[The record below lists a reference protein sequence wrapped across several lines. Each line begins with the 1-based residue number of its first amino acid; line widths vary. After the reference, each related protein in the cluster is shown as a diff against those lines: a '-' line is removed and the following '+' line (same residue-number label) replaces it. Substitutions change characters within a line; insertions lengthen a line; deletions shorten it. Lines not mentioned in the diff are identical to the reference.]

1 MFELNLKQVNEYL
14 TLINDHN
21 PVHKQIV
28 PGQMVVQIALTK
40 AKVNWSAY
48 KVKYVESIEISEVIK
63 VKFEKPNKLIIL
75 NENDKIK
82 IHITKK

>member
-1 MFELNLKQVNEYL
+1 MFELNIEQVRKYL

-21 PVHKQIV
+21 PVHEQIV

-40 AKVNWSAY
+40 AKVNWSSY

-75 NENDKIK
+75 NENNKIK
-82 IHITKK
+82 IRITKK

>member
-1 MFELNLKQVNEYL
+1 MFELNIKQVNEYL
-14 TLINDHN
+14 SLINDHN

-40 AKVNWSAY
+40 TKVNWSSY
-48 KVKYVESIEISEVIK
+48 RVKYVESIEISEIIK

-82 IHITKK
+82 ICITKK

>member
-1 MFELNLKQVNEYL
+1 
-14 TLINDHN
+14 HN

-40 AKVNWSAY
+40 AKVNWSSY

>member
-1 MFELNLKQVNEYL
+1 MFELNIKQVNEYL
-14 TLINDHN
+14 SLINDHN

-40 AKVNWSAY
+40 TKVNWSSY
-48 KVKYVESIEISEVIK
+48 RVKYVESIEISEIIK

>member
-1 MFELNLKQVNEYL
+1 MFELNLEQVSKYL

-40 AKVNWSAY
+40 TKVNWSSY
-48 KVKYVESIEISEVIK
+48 KVKFIEPIEISEVIK

>member
-1 MFELNLKQVNEYL
+1 MFELNLKQVSEYL

-63 VKFEKPNKLIIL
+63 VKIEKSNKLIIL

-82 IHITKK
+82 INITKK

>member
-1 MFELNLKQVNEYL
+1 MFELNIKQVNEYL
-14 TLINDHN
+14 SLINDHN

-40 AKVNWSAY
+40 TKVNWSSY
-48 KVKYVESIEISEVIK
+48 SVKYVESIEISEIIK

-82 IHITKK
+82 ICITKK

>member
-1 MFELNLKQVNEYL
+1 MFELNIKQVSEYL
-14 TLINDHN
+14 SLINDHN

-40 AKVNWSAY
+40 TKVNWSSY
-48 KVKYVESIEISEVIK
+48 KGKYVESIEISEVIK

-82 IHITKK
+82 ICITKK

>member
-1 MFELNLKQVNEYL
+1 MFELNIKQVNEYL
-14 TLINDHN
+14 SLINDHN

-40 AKVNWSAY
+40 TKVNWSSY
-48 KVKYVESIEISEVIK
+48 RVKYVESIEISEIIK

-75 NENDKIK
+75 NEKDKIK
-82 IHITKK
+82 ICITKK

>member
-1 MFELNLKQVNEYL
+1 MFELNIKQVNEYL
-14 TLINDHN
+14 SLINDHN

-40 AKVNWSAY
+40 TKVNWSSY
-48 KVKYVESIEISEVIK
+48 RVKYVESIEISEIIK
-63 VKFEKPNKLIIL
+63 VKFEKLNKLIIL

-82 IHITKK
+82 ICITKK

>member
-1 MFELNLKQVNEYL
+1 MFELNLNQVSEYL

-40 AKVNWSAY
+40 AKVNWSSY

>member
-1 MFELNLKQVNEYL
+1 MFELNIKQVSEYL
-14 TLINDHN
+14 SLINDPN

-40 AKVNWSAY
+40 TKVNWSSY

-82 IHITKK
+82 ICITKK

>member
-1 MFELNLKQVNEYL
+1 MFELNLKQVSEYL
-14 TLINDHN
+14 TLINDYN

-28 PGQMVVQIALTK
+28 PGQMVVQISLTK

-63 VKFEKPNKLIIL
+63 VKIEKPNKLIIL

-82 IHITKK
+82 INITKK

>member
-1 MFELNLKQVNEYL
+1 MFELNLEQVSKYL

-40 AKVNWSAY
+40 TKVNWSSY
-48 KVKYVESIEISEVIK
+48 KVKFIEPIEISEVIK
-63 VKFEKPNKLIIL
+63 VKIEKPNKLIIL

>member
-1 MFELNLKQVNEYL
+1 SEYL

-48 KVKYVESIEISEVIK
+48 KVKYVESIEISEIIK

>member
-1 MFELNLKQVNEYL
+1 MFELNIKQVNEYL
-14 TLINDHN
+14 SLINDHN

-40 AKVNWSAY
+40 TKVNWSSY
-48 KVKYVESIEISEVIK
+48 RVKYVEFIEISEIIK

-82 IHITKK
+82 ICITKK

>member
-1 MFELNLKQVNEYL
+1 MFELNLEQVREYL

-21 PVHKQIV
+21 PVHKQII

-40 AKVNWSAY
+40 AKVNWSSY

-63 VKFEKPNKLIIL
+63 VKIEKPNKLIIL
-75 NENDKIK
+75 NKNDEIK

>member
-1 MFELNLKQVNEYL
+1 MFELNIKQVSEYL
-14 TLINDHN
+14 SLINDPN

-40 AKVNWSAY
+40 TKVNWSSY

-63 VKFEKPNKLIIL
+63 VKFEKPNKLITL

-82 IHITKK
+82 ICITKK

>member
-1 MFELNLKQVNEYL
+1 EYL
-14 TLINDHN
+14 SLINDHN

-40 AKVNWSAY
+40 TKVNWSSY
-48 KVKYVESIEISEVIK
+48 RVKYVESIEISEIIK

-82 IHITKK
+82 ICITKK

>member
-1 MFELNLKQVNEYL
+1 MFEINLEQLSEYL

-40 AKVNWSAY
+40 TKVNWSSY
-48 KVKYVESIEISEVIK
+48 RVKYVESIEISEIIK

-75 NENDKIK
+75 NENEKIK
-82 IHITKK
+82 ICITKK

>member
-1 MFELNLKQVNEYL
+1 MFELNLEQVREYL

-21 PVHKQIV
+21 PVHEQIV

-40 AKVNWSAY
+40 AKVNWSSY

-63 VKFEKPNKLIIL
+63 VKLEKPNKLIIL
-75 NENDKIK
+75 NENNKIK
-82 IHITKK
+82 IRITKK

>member
-1 MFELNLKQVNEYL
+1 MFELNIKQVNEYL
-14 TLINDHN
+14 SVINDHN

-40 AKVNWSAY
+40 TKVNWSSY
-48 KVKYVESIEISEVIK
+48 RVKYVESIEISEIIK

-75 NENDKIK
+75 NKNDKIK
-82 IHITKK
+82 ICITKK

>member
-1 MFELNLKQVNEYL
+1 MFELNIKQVNEYL
-14 TLINDHN
+14 SLINDHN

-40 AKVNWSAY
+40 TKLNWSSY
-48 KVKYVESIEISEVIK
+48 RVKYVESIEISEIIK

-82 IHITKK
+82 ICITKK

>member
-1 MFELNLKQVNEYL
+1 MFKLNLKQVSEYL
-14 TLINDHN
+14 TLINDRN

-28 PGQMVVQIALTK
+28 PGQMLVQIALTK
-40 AKVNWSAY
+40 AKVNWSSY

-82 IHITKK
+82 IHITEK

>member
-1 MFELNLKQVNEYL
+1 MFELNLKQVSEYL

-40 AKVNWSAY
+40 EKVNWSAY

-63 VKFEKPNKLIIL
+63 VKIEKPNKLIIL

>member
-1 MFELNLKQVNEYL
+1 MFELNIKQVSEYL
-14 TLINDHN
+14 SLINDPN

-40 AKVNWSAY
+40 TKVNWSSY
-48 KVKYVESIEISEVIK
+48 KVKYVESIEIAEVIK

-82 IHITKK
+82 ICITKK

>member
-1 MFELNLKQVNEYL
+1 MFELNLKQVSEYL
-14 TLINDHN
+14 TLINDYN

-40 AKVNWSAY
+40 EKVNWSAY

-63 VKFEKPNKLIIL
+63 VKIEKSNKLIIL

-82 IHITKK
+82 INITKK